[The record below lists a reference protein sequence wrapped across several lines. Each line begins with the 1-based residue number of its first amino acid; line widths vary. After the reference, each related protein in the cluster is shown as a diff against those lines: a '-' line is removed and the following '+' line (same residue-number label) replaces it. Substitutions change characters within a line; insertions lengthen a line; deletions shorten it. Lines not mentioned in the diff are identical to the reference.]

1 MVFIQ
6 KDIYPT
12 LINNYIKAQ
21 KNATKINHYNPND
34 DDVVKPMKATT
45 NLILNQRTASLKN
58 APILNSDKKTPP
70 TSFIIKPYQK
80 FKGAEAL
87 PTFKKDLKVWSL
99 VLR

>member
-1 MVFIQ
+1 MVFTQ

-21 KNATKINHYNPND
+21 NNATKINPYNPVD
-34 DDVVKPMKATT
+34 DVKPMKATT

-70 TSFIIKPYQK
+70 IIKPYQK
-80 FKGAEAL
+80 FKGAQAL
-87 PTFKKDLKVWSL
+87 PTFKKDLKAWSL
-99 VLR
+99 VC

>member
-12 LINNYIKAQ
+12 LINNYIKVQ
-21 KNATKINHYNPND
+21 NNATKINPYNPVD
-34 DDVVKPMKATT
+34 DVKPMKATT
-45 NLILNQRTASLKN
+45 NLILNQRTSSLKN

-70 TSFIIKPYQK
+70 IIKPYQK